1 MATLTFCSGYVRD
14 YLLTGYSCQATC
26 RASRTSPAQK
36 YVNGNIHIRV
46 SLKGKEADYITK
58 QFSFSMLYAKLTSSV
73 ITAQVRYK
81 TCKVSIISVFS
92 NTQASSYCSED
103 DKLNTC

>member
-1 MATLTFCSGYVRD
+1 MVTLTFCSGYVRD

-46 SLKGKEADYITK
+46 PLKGKEADCITK
-58 QFSFSMLYAKLTSSV
+58 QTFSMLYAKLTSSV
-73 ITAQVRYK
+73 ITAQVRYQ
-81 TCKVSIISVFS
+81 TCKVSIISVS
-92 NTQASSYCSED
+92 PNTQASSYCSED

>member
-14 YLLTGYSCQATC
+14 YLLTGYSCQATS

-46 SLKGKEADYITK
+46 PLKGKEADCITK
-58 QFSFSMLYAKLTSSV
+58 QTFSMLYAKLTSSV

-81 TCKVSIISVFS
+81 TCK
-92 NTQASSYCSED
+92 
-103 DKLNTC
+103 

>member
-1 MATLTFCSGYVRD
+1 MVTLTFCSGYVRD

-46 SLKGKEADYITK
+46 PLKGKEADCITK
-58 QFSFSMLYAKLTSSV
+58 QTVSMFYAKLTSSV

-103 DKLNTC
+103 DRLNTC